1 MLELTISGFL
11 AFLGSG
17 LFVLGYISNNNIFPE
32 SLSVEEEKVYV
43 QKMQN
48 GDEEAKNILI
58 EHNLRLVAHVCKK
71 YNNTNIDQDDLISI
85 GSIGLIKGIN
95 SYNPEKSIKLSTYIS
110 KCIDNEILM
119 YLRSNK
125 KTSSEVY
132 LEDPI
137 GKDKDDNTVR
147 LGEVLENNDK
157 PIEEEV
163 DLKMK
168 ISKLYEKIKKV
179 LKNRERT
186 IIELRFGLNGKE
198 PKTQKE
204 IAENLGISRSYVSR
218 IETKAIGKLAKEI
231 KEWVSMGTSLVWHD
245 NVKKERPNW

>member
-17 LFVLGYISNNNIFPE
+17 LFVLGYISNNNLFPE
-32 SLSVEEEKVYV
+32 SLSAEEEKMYV
-43 QKMQN
+43 EKMRE
-48 GDEEAKNILI
+48 GDQDAKNILI

-71 YNNTNIDQDDLISI
+71 YNNTNVDQDDLISI

-125 KTSSEVY
+125 KTNSEVY

-204 IAENLGISRSYVSR
+204 IAKDMGISRSYVSR
-218 IETKAIGKLAKEI
+218 IETKAIGKLAREI
-231 KEWVSMGTSLVWHD
+231 KE
-245 NVKKERPNW
+245 

>member
-17 LFVLGYISNNNIFPE
+17 LFVLGYISNNSLFPE
-32 SLSVEEEKVYV
+32 SLSQEDERMYVE
-43 QKMQN
+43 KMRE
-48 GDEEAKNILI
+48 GDQDAKNILI

-125 KTSSEVY
+125 KTNSEVY

-168 ISKLYEKIKKV
+168 INKLYEKIKKV

-204 IAENLGISRSYVSR
+204 IAKDMGISRSYVSR

-231 KEWVSMGTSLVWHD
+231 KEW
-245 NVKKERPNW
+245 EC